1 MPALLRPWLLF
12 AGQAGYLLAVN
23 RLRSIPLALVS
34 LALITGACDKGDA
47 KKDATAKKADDAQK
61 GDDAK
66 KADAADSKEDAEK
79 AEPAKPE
86 AKHFDVSADKSGV
99 LARSAAALEA
109 NKDVAALG
117 NESLAEMSHHAEKLP
132 SANDVCKHIKEVRH
146 EGDEAACVK
155 EMEHHIV
162 LLGPELYALAADCL
176 MSAQT
181 SEEIDVCV
189 EAEKEAELL
198 LHEKPHGEGLA
209 QEQCD
214 AFFVHFEKLAMD
226 DAGPDHAEVV
236 KEILE
241 EVKGD
246 IVTSC
251 VDQGNKAEVECAMKA
266 TTLADAKGC
275 SPLL

>member
-1 MPALLRPWLLF
+1 MPAPPHAR
-12 AGQAGYLLAVN
+12 YLPAVT
-23 RLRSIPLALVS
+23 RLRIISPVLVS
-34 LALITGACDKGDA
+34 LALLAGACDKQDDKKAADA
-47 KKDATAKKADDAQK
+47 KTDDKAA
-61 GDDAK
+61 DAK
-66 KADAADSKEDAEK
+66 TDAKADAKADEAKPEA
-79 AEPAKPE
+79 AKPE

-198 LHEKPHGEGLA
+198 LHEKPHGEGLE